1 MLIKI
6 YSLKTFVSEVSCNG
20 RSFAEIE
27 LTAQSIECNFLSIV
41 HSCIFS
47 VYFSKNT
54 NLNQVLKILMPKH
67 FFKYSF
73 LILLMTIGLASCNQG
88 STENRDHLVFR
99 YNQHANIKIGR
110 ASCRERVDNEEGG

>member
-20 RSFAEIE
+20 RRFVEIE

-41 HSCIFS
+41 HSCILI

-54 NLNQVLKILMPKH
+54 NLYLVLNIFMSMH

-73 LILLMTIGLASCNQG
+73 LILLVTIGLSSCNQG
-88 STENRDHLVFR
+88 SSENLDHLFFR
-99 YNQHANIKIGR
+99 YNQHANL
-110 ASCRERVDNEEGG
+110 SSLDP